1 MDILSIMNIDS
12 AIPHILEGEKEG
24 LLQISTKKLLVSLKD
39 INKSR
44 NAQQAQFR
52 DHIRFLKSHLYL
64 I

>member
-44 NAQQAQFR
+44 NAQQTQFR